1 MYVYVYVKLVLQ
13 AEKNFLSRL
22 SRQKI
27 GSVAAKPT
35 ESWVAAKPAESLV
48 ATKSTKLLFNK
59 SSIFI
64 NNGHLDPKN

>member
-1 MYVYVYVKLVLQ
+1 VLQ

-27 GSVAAKPT
+27 GSVAAKP
-35 ESWVAAKPAESLV
+35 AESLV
-48 ATKSTKLLFNK
+48 ATKSTELLFNK

-64 NNGHLDPKN
+64 NNGHLDPTN

>member
-1 MYVYVYVKLVLQ
+1 MLQ
-13 AEKNFLSRL
+13 AGKIFLSRL

-27 GSVAAKPT
+27 GLVVTKSI

-48 ATKSTKLLFNK
+48 ATKSTKLLFNQ

-64 NNGHLDPKN
+64 NNGHLDPTN